1 MSENTADQATHKLK
15 VYLIG
20 SLRNKTVPI
29 LAEELRSL
37 GFDVFDD
44 WYAAGEKADDAWRDY
59 EKARGHTFS
68 EGLKGYAADHVY
80 RFDKRHLKECDI
92 AVLLMPAGKSAHLEL
107 GWVIGK
113 GKKGFIVLDNPDRW
127 DVMYLFA
134 DGVFAGFEELKTEL
148 IRISNTI

>member
-1 MSENTADQATHKLK
+1 
-15 VYLIG
+15 
-20 SLRNKTVPI
+20 
-29 LAEELRSL
+29 
-37 GFDVFDD
+37 
-44 WYAAGEKADDAWRDY
+44 
-59 EKARGHTFS
+59 
-68 EGLKGYAADHVY
+68 
-80 RFDKRHLKECDI
+80 
-92 AVLLMPAGKSAHLEL
+92 MPAGKSAHLEL